1 MLRRPPRPLTL
12 RWRRLR
18 AACGLRAVC
27 AERPGV
33 AAEHAGSGTMILRHG
48 CCRRAG
54 CPTDRR
60 MSGSLCGTNSR
71 IVDRLTDRSS
81 GPRAE
86 AATAENSAATNST
99 AASSRS
105 HWRRCRRGTWGER
118 RRGADD
124 LLSGNRGR
132 SPAVRACQG
141 ETPASCLLLKNCLL
155 VQYGPLAVLV
165 SGAGHTSANG
175 FPTGVAA
182 RIRDQTAKHITPILR
197 LDIDECWNSGVG
209 ERCKGDVR
217 PESAPLTGR
226 PDYDEAHSLR
236 LRFALDGSFPLG
248 CIP

>member
-1 MLRRPPRPLTL
+1 
-12 RWRRLR
+12 
-18 AACGLRAVC
+18 
-27 AERPGV
+27 
-33 AAEHAGSGTMILRHG
+33 MILRHG
-48 CCRRAG
+48 CCRRVG
-54 CPTDRR
+54 CPTPRR

-81 GPRAE
+81 GPSADRSSCGTGEGSLPRSAAVSPCPGSSSAGRPSAE
-86 AATAENSAATNST
+86 AAKTENSAAASST
-99 AASSRS
+99 AVSSRR
-105 HWRRCRRGTWGER
+105 HWRRCRRGIGGER

-124 LLSGNRGR
+124 LSSGNRGR
-132 SPAVRACQG
+132 SHAVRACQG
-141 ETPASCLLLKNCLL
+141 ETLASCLLLKNCLL

-165 SGAGHTSANG
+165 SGAGHTSVNG

-226 PDYDEAHSLR
+226 PDYDEAHSR
-236 LRFALDGSFPLG
+236 KPRFALDGSFPLG